1 MYFHSIKSTQHL
13 PITLEEAWGFFSSPY
28 NLPKI
33 TPPEMGF
40 IITSDK
46 KDAEKMYAGQIISYI
61 LKPLFNIPVKWMT
74 EITHVKDK
82 EYFVDE
88 QRFGPYKL
96 WHHKHSFI
104 KTETGVEMT
113 DVVNYVLPYGVLGEI
128 AHSLFLKKRIEYIFE
143 FRTKILNEKYNIKTH

>member
-46 KDAEKMYAGQIISYI
+46 KDAEKI
-61 LKPLFNIPVKWMT
+61 
-74 EITHVKDK
+74 K
-82 EYFVDE
+82 E
-88 QRFGPYKL
+88 
-96 WHHKHSFI
+96 
-104 KTETGVEMT
+104 
-113 DVVNYVLPYGVLGEI
+113 
-128 AHSLFLKKRIEYIFE
+128 
-143 FRTKILNEKYNIKTH
+143 KIQSNDYCRKIR